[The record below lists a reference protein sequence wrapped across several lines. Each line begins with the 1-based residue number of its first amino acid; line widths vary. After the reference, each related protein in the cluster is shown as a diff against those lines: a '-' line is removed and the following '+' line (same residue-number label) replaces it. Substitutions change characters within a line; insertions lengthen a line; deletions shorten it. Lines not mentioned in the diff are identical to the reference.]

1 MLKWERLTDAGM
13 SWQSSVVG
21 YVVFGLAIAVALTHH
36 PHLPS
41 LVSGFTNG
49 KLKTSVKVGA
59 NGATQTGRFGIS
71 NSHTPIYG
79 GFLEVVT
86 FVVEME
92 SGVEESRS
100 WSSILQVGSPGFP

>member
-1 MLKWERLTDAGM
+1 M
-13 SWQSSVVG
+13 SWQRCVVG
-21 YVVFGLAIAVALTHH
+21 YVVFGLAIGVALTHH

-49 KLKTSVKVGA
+49 KLKTRLVRMVLQRLVDLASPI
-59 NGATQTGRFGIS
+59 AT
-71 NSHTPIYG
+71 TPNYG
-79 GFLEVVT
+79 GLMEVVT

-100 WSSILQVGSPGFP
+100 WSGILQVGSPGFP